1 VGDLVRLAV
10 ERTAG
15 YSVATACTE
24 LQTLIGMVQAEAD
37 AAEEAAAV
45 DQPEKLEEARQWV
58 KWLGHSL
65 RGERASQQS
74 PSQSQRPSQE
84 AQVSQTADAKSHE
97 AEEASEVAWAQQ
109 YSFQNVHARMPG
121 GHQCTFAQ
129 LMQQGAASTQDA
141 LGRRQFDGD
150 LSFIGRPHA
159 PGDLKSLARRAL
171 AALDAY
177 ESDSSE
183 DGGGGGGDS
192 GHVSENDSSS
202 EGGNEREDSVGD
214 AGNERRR
221 KRPKMAGVRSVVRDS
236 IWFPDEDPMSLPAA
250 EREAEAVL
258 RTASKL
264 ALVQYYEKLQEY
276 DEQQSRGGQET
287 AAGGPRPLRPSM
299 RIPRI
304 WVKDDRLQ
312 AQGRWEKRL
321 YVAEMNI
328 RDWGMAYLSD
338 REKRRIRALPPSTTC
353 MGKADRG
360 HKRVEKDSIF
370 IMRSDFDADGLG
382 LYANKFLPRGT
393 VLGQYV
399 GKFFQA
405 DSLAQHNAGADGGS
419 HFLSLRIKWAN
430 MPVWCTGIDGAVKS
444 QQEADDRCL
453 FDLEYFRTNGPA
465 SLANNDGCSRNC
477 NCKLVVE
484 YRSYD
489 KFSDEGDLFIDDE
502 HCPKDADMKKR
513 V

>member
-1 VGDLVRLAV
+1 
-10 ERTAG
+10 
-15 YSVATACTE
+15 
-24 LQTLIGMVQAEAD
+24 
-37 AAEEAAAV
+37 
-45 DQPEKLEEARQWV
+45 
-58 KWLGHSL
+58 
-65 RGERASQQS
+65 
-74 PSQSQRPSQE
+74 
-84 AQVSQTADAKSHE
+84 
-97 AEEASEVAWAQQ
+97 
-109 YSFQNVHARMPG
+109 
-121 GHQCTFAQ
+121 
-129 LMQQGAASTQDA
+129 MQQGAASMQDA

-150 LSFIGRPHA
+150 LLFIGKPHA
-159 PGDLKSLARRAL
+159 PGDLKSLARRAQV
-171 AALDAY
+171 ALDAY

-183 DGGGGGGDS
+183 DGGGGSDDS
-192 GHVSENDSSS
+192 GNAPENDSSS
-202 EGGNEREDSVGD
+202 EGGNEREGRD
-214 AGNERRR
+214 AGNGRRR

-236 IWFPDEDPMSLPAA
+236 IWFPDEDPMSLPDE
-250 EREAEAVL
+250 ERQAEADL
-258 RTASKL
+258 RTESMR
-264 ALVQYYEKLQEY
+264 ALVEYYDKLQEY
-276 DEQQSRGGQET
+276 EEQQSRGGPET
-287 AAGGPRPLRPSM
+287 AAGGPRPPRPRM

-405 DSLAQHNAGADGGS
+405 DALAQHNARADGGS

-430 MPVWCTGIDGAVKS
+430 MPFWCTGIDGAVKS
-444 QQEADDRCL
+444 QPEADNCRL

-477 NCKLVVE
+477 NCKLMVE
-484 YRSYD
+484 YRNYD
-489 KFSDEGDLFIDDE
+489 KFTDEGDLFIDDE
-502 HCPKDADMKKR
+502 YCPTDADMRKR
-513 V
+513 VRI